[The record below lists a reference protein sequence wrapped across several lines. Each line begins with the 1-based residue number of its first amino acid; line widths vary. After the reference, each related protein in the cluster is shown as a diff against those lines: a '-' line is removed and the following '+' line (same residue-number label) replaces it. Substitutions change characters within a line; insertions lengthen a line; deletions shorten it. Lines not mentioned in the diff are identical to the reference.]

1 MMENKKVSE
10 KKDSWLKVLLSYT
23 EGSGQRLGISVI
35 LSVISIIS
43 GLMPYYCIYRGIDLY
58 IRNLNQAPMQEILR
72 WCLYALLFSL
82 EKF

>member
-35 LSVISIIS
+35 LSVISIIAFTVES
-43 GLMPYYCIYRGIDLY
+43 ICI
-58 IRNLNQAPMQEILR
+58 
-72 WCLYALLFSL
+72 
-82 EKF
+82 